1 MDEILQT
8 LGTFGYSRKGVNLGA
23 LGYVDDILSIDT
35 TDQDSTIKTEQFVE
49 WVTSWGGEVNF
60 EKTVQLRINNPDTE
74 TIKKVQIPVSNKITY
89 LGMQISSEGVESKA
103 SPGYLSIFIYS
114 IRAMCMCDGMAP
126 AGIFN
131 LLKTV
136 AWPKISYGL
145 VVTLP
150 DLSSYIKEWMKACRT
165 FLFTFKTVSTCVIIR
180 ESGLKSNPAFLMMSS
195 LD

>member
-136 AWPKISYGL
+136 ARLVQLYKGMDEGL
-145 VVTLP
+145 QDFSFYLQNSVNMRYYT
-150 DLSSYIKEWMKACRT
+150 R
-165 FLFTFKTVSTCVIIR
+165 IR
-180 ESGLKSNPAFLMMSS
+180 PEI
-195 LD
+195 